1 MMGGMTRR
9 ILVLGPPAGG
19 KGTQAE
25 RLAAE
30 LGVPHI
36 ATGDMLRQEVAEGSE
51 LGRRARAFMNVGELV
66 PDKIVVAMVVDRI
79 SRPDA
84 SGGWVVDGFPR
95 NVHQAQEFDGEL
107 GAHGVDLVIA
117 LEVPHADIIARI
129 SGRRT
134 CANGHVYHVEHKPP
148 KEQGVCDID
157 GEPLFQREDDTEE
170 VIRHRIEVYVDK
182 SRALLEFYG
191 SKGVLRVVDGSGN
204 PDQTY
209 QHVSALVTAEG

>member
-1 MMGGMTRR
+1 MTRR

-51 LGRRARAFMNVGELV
+51 LGRRARAFMNAGELV

-79 SRPDA
+79 TRPDA
-84 SGGWVVDGFPR
+84 AGGWVVDGFPR
-95 NVHQAQEFDGEL
+95 NVQQAEEFESEL
-107 GAHGVDLVIA
+107 GGRGVDLVVA
-117 LEVPHADIIARI
+117 LEVPHADIITRI
-129 SGRRT
+129 SGRRM
-134 CANGHVYHVEHKPP
+134 CANGHVYHVEHRPP
-148 KEQGVCDID
+148 KKQGVCDVD
-157 GEPLFQREDDTEE
+157 GEPLFQRDDDTEE
-170 VIRHRIEVYVDK
+170 VIRHRIEVYDK
-182 SRALLEFYG
+182 KFSALLEFYD
-191 SKGVLRVVDGSGN
+191 SKSVLRVIDGSGS

-209 QHVSALVTAEG
+209 VQVRAALSPAKD

>member
-1 MMGGMTRR
+1 MTRR

-19 KGTQAE
+19 KGTHGE

-30 LGVPHI
+30 LRVPHF
-36 ATGDMLRQEVAEGSE
+36 ATGDMLRQEVAEGTD
-51 LGRRARAFMNVGELV
+51 LGRRARAFMNTGELV
-66 PDKIVVAMVVDRI
+66 PDRIVVAMVVDRI

-84 SGGWVVDGFPR
+84 AVGWVVDGFPR

-107 GAHGVDLVIA
+107 GRQGVDLVVA
-117 LEVPHADIIARI
+117 LEVSAADILARI

-148 KEQGVCDID
+148 KKQGVCDVD
-157 GEPLFQREDDTEE
+157 GEPLLQRDDDTEE
-170 VIRHRIEVYVDK
+170 VIRHRIEVYDRE
-182 SRALLEFYG
+182 SRALLEFYE
-191 SKGVLRVVDGSGN
+191 SKDVLRVVDGSGD

-209 QHVSALVTAEG
+209 VQVRATLPTD

>member
-30 LGVPHI
+30 LGVPHF
-36 ATGDMLRQEVAEGSE
+36 ATGDMLRQEVAEGSD
-51 LGRRARAFMNVGELV
+51 LGRRARAFMNAGELV
-66 PDKIVVAMVVDRI
+66 PDRIVVAMVVDRI
-79 SRPDA
+79 SQPDA
-84 SGGWVVDGFPR
+84 ADGWVVDGFPR
-95 NVHQAQEFDGEL
+95 NVHQARVFDGEL
-107 GAHGVDLVIA
+107 GTRVVDLVVA
-117 LEVPHADIIARI
+117 LEVPPADIIARI

-134 CANGHVYHVEHKPP
+134 CPNGHVYHVEHKPP
-148 KEQGVCDID
+148 KKQGVCDVD
-157 GEPLFQREDDTEE
+157 GEPLSQRDDDTEE
-170 VIRHRIEVYVDK
+170 VIRHRIEVYDNE
-182 SRALLEFYG
+182 SRALIEFYE

-209 QHVSALVTAEG
+209 AHVSALVTPEG

>member
-1 MMGGMTRR
+1 MTRR

-51 LGRRARAFMNVGELV
+51 LGRRARAFMNAGELV
-66 PDKIVVAMVVDRI
+66 PHKIVVAMVVDRI
-79 SRPDA
+79 SHPDA
-84 SGGWVVDGFPR
+84 AEGWVVDGFPR
-95 NVHQAQEFDGEL
+95 NVQQAQEFESEL
-107 GAHGVDLVIA
+107 GGREVDLVIA
-117 LEVPHADIIARI
+117 LEVPDADIIARI
-129 SGRRT
+129 SGRRM

-148 KEQGVCDID
+148 KRPGVCDVD
-157 GEPLFQREDDTEE
+157 GKPLFQRDDDTEE
-170 VIRHRIEVYVDK
+170 VIRHRIDVFHQE
-182 SRALLEFYG
+182 SSPLLEFYD
-191 SKGVLRVVDGSGN
+191 SKALLRVVDGSGS

-209 QHVSALVTAEG
+209 VQMRATLSAAKG